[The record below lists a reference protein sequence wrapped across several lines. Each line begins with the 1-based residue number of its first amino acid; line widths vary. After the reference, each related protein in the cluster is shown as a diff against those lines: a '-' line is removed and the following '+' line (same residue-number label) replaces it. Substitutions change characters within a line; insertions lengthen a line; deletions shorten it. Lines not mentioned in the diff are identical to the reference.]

1 MYVCMYAQLA
11 PVVPPAAELPQAALV
26 AEAPEVLPAE
36 VLPAPEF
43 QQPIDIDQPRVNM
56 PDATVSFCFLRLRGF
71 GSSKTSLSPSVIYW
85 LPFCL

>member
-1 MYVCMYAQLA
+1 MHYLRNIEE

-43 QQPIDIDQPRVNM
+43 HQPIDIDQPIVNM
-56 PDATVSFCFLRLRGF
+56 PDATVSFYFLRCEGLDPV
-71 GSSKTSLSPSVIYW
+71 KLV
-85 LPFCL
+85 